1 MVSIGDIRAWR
12 TDELDSAFSALGAR
26 RDTLIG
32 LDDELAAARTPHGWT
47 GHAATAATAAHD
59 TLSERARR
67 IVAGISAVRRATG
80 ETSDAVL
87 AIQRALGEAEDLARA
102 YGFAVSEIGTAG
114 TACTASIAGT
124 VIDVHP
130 PTISDPAQAQ
140 EVQRERMQVQSE
152 VTDRLEQILRRA
164 DDVDAD
170 FAAILG
176 RAAHGE
182 IDDGTGLSLAAA
194 SATGEGAGGLSTLGP
209 PDNGTPGDN
218 AGWWASLSDEERR
231 ALIDR
236 DPGALGNLDGLPA
249 TVRDESNRARLDDER
264 AALETE
270 RDRLQ
275 ADLDDNWFGGTF
287 TNADAAL
294 EHVNAKLASLD
305 RVEQTLGQPG
315 ERQLLLLDLTGERA
329 EAAVAVGN
337 VDTADHVAVFTPG
350 LGSTVDGSLESYD
363 QNMNQLQRQAQY
375 ESNRYGDGGSVAA
388 VTWIGYQAPQP
399 GFEGFNPFDSDSVL
413 QDGSA
418 RAGGADLAE
427 FYQGIDASR
436 TTDPHLTALGHS
448 YGSTT
453 TGFALREQ
461 TGVDDAVFFGSPGL
475 GTSHIEDIQVP
486 EGHTHRIE
494 ARNDFVADT
503 GQFGIDP
510 TYVDGVTGLSAQAE
524 TLADGR
530 RLTESTGHSA
540 YLTQDSTSQ
549 YNMSVVV
556 AGLPDRR
563 VEDDGRGVGDIG
575 SWPVP
580 GTY

>member
-12 TDELDSAFSALGAR
+12 ADELDSAFSALGAR

-32 LDDELAAARTPHGWT
+32 LDDELAAARTPPGWT
-47 GHAATAATAAHD
+47 GQAATAATAAHD
-59 TLSERARR
+59 ALSERARR

-87 AIQRALGEAEDLARA
+87 AIQRGLGEAEDLARA
-102 YGFAVSEIGTAG
+102 YGFAVSETGGAG
-114 TACTASIAGT
+114 TCTAGT

-140 EVQRERMQVQSE
+140 EVQRERMQVQAE

-164 DDVDAD
+164 NDVDAD

-176 RAAHGE
+176 RAARGE
-182 IDDGTGLSLAAA
+182 IDDGTGSSLAAA
-194 SATGEGAGGLSTLGP
+194 AGTGEGAGGLSTLGP

-236 DPGALGNLDGLPA
+236 DPGALGSLDGLPA
-249 TVRDESNRARLDDER
+249 AVRDEANRARLDDER

-294 EHVNAKLASLD
+294 EHVDAKLASLD
-305 RVEQTLGQPG
+305 RIEQTLGQPG
-315 ERQLLLLDLTGERA
+315 QRQLLLLDLSGERA

-350 LGSTVDGSLESYD
+350 LGSTVDGRLEGYD

-375 ESNRYGDGGSVAA
+375 ESNRYGDGGTVAA

-399 GFEGFNPFDSDSVL
+399 GFEGFTPFDSDSVL

-427 FYQGIDASR
+427 FYRGIDASR

-453 TGFALREQ
+453 TGFALQEQ
-461 TGVDDAVFFGSPGL
+461 TGVDDAVVFGSPGI

-486 EGHTHRIE
+486 EGHVHRIE

-510 TYVDGVTGLSAQAE
+510 TYVDGVTGLSAREE

-530 RLTESTGHSA
+530 RLAESTGHSA

-563 VEDDGRGVGDIG
+563 VADDGRGVGDIG